1 MFSKTLE
8 FPSPHRMQ
16 MTEKA
21 NSILGITAYWSK
33 QTISVCFFLKALL
46 YVENRKQLIFLVV
59 HYFNHFLHLLERGL
73 HRTSRTTPPKIPI
86 YPGSLTNHRSC
97 MRASIIPMAR
107 VTVYSCF
114 WTSQSNSGD
123 WGQHSSPLTSNPNL
137 EMWQR
142 RQRGPA
148 LSRSSKFLPFYNSE
162 NAPFELG
169 GRQIIYRFSGGIPA
183 PKLLFALAAM
193 TEGKEFEQ
201 CLCIIDSFP
210 LSSCPP
216 QREEILLNNI
226 IYWWF
231 YDSWHFQT
239 IYTIWSKIPA
249 VTVLLKLFS
258 MDQNPPQCR
267 EKHITSLFQLS
278 NSELS
283 ID

>member
-1 MFSKTLE
+1 MLKTESNLFSLLFTI
-8 FPSPHRMQ
+8 F
-16 MTEKA
+16 TIF
-21 NSILGITAYWSK
+21 SICL
-33 QTISVCFFLKALL
+33 SVACIERHA
-46 YVENRKQLIFLVV
+46 Q
-59 HYFNHFLHLLERGL
+59 HLRQFQS
-73 HRTSRTTPPKIPI
+73 T
-86 YPGSLTNHRSC
+86 PGSLTNPRWR

-107 VTVYSCF
+107 VTVYSRF
-114 WTSQSNSGD
+114 WKSQSNSGD

-169 GRQIIYRFSGGIPA
+169 GGQIIYRFSGGIPA

-226 IYWWF
+226 I
-231 YDSWHFQT
+231 
-239 IYTIWSKIPA
+239 
-249 VTVLLKLFS
+249 
-258 MDQNPPQCR
+258 
-267 EKHITSLFQLS
+267 
-278 NSELS
+278 
-283 ID
+283 